1 MRINEKR
8 LTKSLEKE
16 LTESVF
22 QLSVASC
29 IARQHNLPIK
39 RKLST
44 AKEAVVEVLQLLQ
57 EVKNEKDHRHLSRP
71 ERV

>member
-1 MRINEKR
+1 MK
-8 LTKSLEKE
+8 KLEKQLE
-16 LTESVF
+16 ESVF

-44 AKEAVVEVLQLLQ
+44 AKEAVYEVLQLLQ
-57 EVKNEKDHRHLSRP
+57 EVRDEKNHRHSSRP

>member
-1 MRINEKR
+1 MKR
-8 LTKSLEKE
+8 LEKQLE
-16 LTESVF
+16 ESVF

-44 AKEAVVEVLQLLQ
+44 ATEAVYEVLQLLQ
-57 EVKNEKDHRHLSRP
+57 EVKDEKAHRHSSRP

>member
-1 MRINEKR
+1 MK
-8 LTKSLEKE
+8 KLEKQLE
-16 LTESVF
+16 ESVF

-44 AKEAVVEVLQLLQ
+44 AKEAVYEVLQLLQ
-57 EVKNEKDHRHLSRP
+57 EVKDEKNHHCSSRP

>member
-1 MRINEKR
+1 MKVSKLTKR
-8 LTKSLEKE
+8 LEKD
-16 LTESVF
+16 LAESAF

-44 AKEAVVEVLQLLQ
+44 AKEAVYEVLQLLQ
-57 EVKNEKDHRHLSRP
+57 EVKDEKAHRNSRRP

>member
-1 MRINEKR
+1 MKR
-8 LTKSLEKE
+8 LEKQLE
-16 LTESVF
+16 ESVF

-44 AKEAVVEVLQLLQ
+44 AKEAVYEVLQLLH
-57 EVKNEKDHRHLSRP
+57 EVNNEKAHRNLNRP

>member
-1 MRINEKR
+1 MMNKLKKTLLDACFE
-8 LTKSLEKE
+8 
-16 LTESVF
+16 
-22 QLSVASC
+22 LSVASV

-44 AKEAVVEVLQLLQ
+44 AKEAVYEVLQLLQ
-57 EVKNEKDHRHLSRP
+57 EVKDEKNYRHSSRP

>member
-1 MRINEKR
+1 MKTNDRKLASI
-8 LTKSLEKE
+8 LEKE
-16 LTESVF
+16 LTESAF

-44 AKEAVVEVLQLLQ
+44 AKEAVYEVLQLLQ
-57 EVKNEKDHRHLSRP
+57 EVKDEKAHRNLSRP

>member
-1 MRINEKR
+1 MK
-8 LTKSLEKE
+8 KLEKQLE
-16 LTESVF
+16 ESVF

-44 AKEAVVEVLQLLQ
+44 AKEAVYEVLQLLQ
-57 EVKNEKDHRHLSRP
+57 EVRDEKNHRHSNRP

>member
-44 AKEAVVEVLQLLQ
+44 AKEAVYEVLQLLQ
-57 EVKNEKDHRHLSRP
+57 EVKDEKAHRNLGRP

>member
-1 MRINEKR
+1 MK
-8 LTKSLEKE
+8 KLEKQLE
-16 LTESVF
+16 ESVF

-44 AKEAVVEVLQLLQ
+44 AKEAVYEVLQLLQ
-57 EVKNEKDHRHLSRP
+57 EVKDEKAHRHSSSP

>member
-1 MRINEKR
+1 MK
-8 LTKSLEKE
+8 KLEKQLE
-16 LTESVF
+16 ESVF

-57 EVKNEKDHRHLSRP
+57 EVKDEKAHRNSSRP

>member
-1 MRINEKR
+1 MK
-8 LTKSLEKE
+8 KLEKQLE
-16 LTESVF
+16 ESVF

-44 AKEAVVEVLQLLQ
+44 AKEAVYEVLQILQ
-57 EVKNEKDHRHLSRP
+57 EVNNEKAHRNLGRP

>member
-1 MRINEKR
+1 MKR
-8 LTKSLEKE
+8 LEKQLE
-16 LTESVF
+16 ESVF

-44 AKEAVVEVLQLLQ
+44 AKEAVYEVLQLLQ
-57 EVKNEKDHRHLSRP
+57 EVKDEKNHRHSSRP

>member
-57 EVKNEKDHRHLSRP
+57 EVKDEKNHRNLSRP

>member
-1 MRINEKR
+1 MK
-8 LTKSLEKE
+8 KLEKQLE
-16 LTESVF
+16 ESVF

-44 AKEAVVEVLQLLQ
+44 AKEAVYEVLQLLQ
-57 EVKNEKDHRHLSRP
+57 EVKDEKNPHCSSRP